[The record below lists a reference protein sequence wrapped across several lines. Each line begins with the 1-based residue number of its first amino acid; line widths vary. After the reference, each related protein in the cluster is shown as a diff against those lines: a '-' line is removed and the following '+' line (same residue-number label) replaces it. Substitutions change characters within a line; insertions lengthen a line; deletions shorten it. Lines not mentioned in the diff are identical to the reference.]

1 MNYFALDVET
11 ANADYSSICQI
22 GIAEFQNS
30 QLISEW
36 SSLINPESYFDPFNT
51 YIHGISE
58 DDVVNAPTFRKVY
71 DELVNRLSGQITIHH
86 MPFDKI
92 AITRACLQNDLEILE
107 PKWLDSAKIARRTWE
122 QFAYAGYSLANLAA
136 FLNIDFK
143 HHDALEDAIAA
154 AKIVDIACEKSGLSI
169 SDWFHRIQQPI
180 FASYGGSVGLRLEG
194 NSEGPFYGETI
205 VFTGTLS
212 VPRKEASKIAS
223 SMGCQVEN
231 SVTKNTTI
239 LVVGTQDAFKLAGY
253 EKSSKHRKAEE
264 LKQKGISIKILSEK
278 DFIEMFNSE
287 CKDQET

>member
-22 GIAEFQNS
+22 GIAEFQNG
-30 QLISEW
+30 QLISVW

-58 DDVVNAPTFRKVY
+58 EDVVNAPTFKKVY
-71 DELVNRLSGQITIHH
+71 DELFNRLSGQITIHH

-92 AITRACLQNDLEILE
+92 AITRACLENDLEILE

-154 AKIVDIACEKSGLSI
+154 AKIVDFACEKSGLSI
-169 SDWFHRIQQPI
+169 SDWFHRTQQPI
-180 FASYGGSVGLRLEG
+180 FVSYGGSVRIRLEG

-212 VPRKEASKIAS
+212 LPRREVAKIAS
-223 SMGCQVEN
+223 SMGCQVED

-253 EKSSKHRKAEE
+253 EKSSKHRKAED
-264 LKQKGISIKILSEK
+264 LKQRGIPIKILSEK

-287 CKDQET
+287 CKDQKT